1 MLSNWLDASSSSN
14 RHQQT
19 YIKGFLDISG
29 GNLILRNNN
38 FHLLKGDASLNG
50 RLLVNGDVSLNNRLF
65 VNGDVSLNGNLT
77 IKQDLTLLG
86 NLFANYAAN
95 SIPITAI
102 QGGVPGTDGN
112 FLMDVSINHRLFVQ
126 KDASLNANL
135 YVKSKTILNGDVSM
149 NGRLFISGNA
159 SFINLNTTGNA
170 ILTNVRATNIYENG
184 TPIYAKYAPIN
195 APTFTGTVSG
205 ITSAMV
211 GLGNV
216 NNTADLDKPI
226 STATQNALNLYAP
239 LASPALTGIPT
250 APTAA
255 YSTNTYQVATTAYV
269 VTQISGYNVTLANK
283 YASVN
288 NPNFIGS
295 ATVPTLLVT
304 SDASLNNR
312 LYVNNDASM
321 NGNLR
326 VGKTIFEG
334 GKSLITKYA
343 TLASPTFTGIA
354 TIPTAIINDS
364 LVTLGDASLNNRL
377 FIAGDSSFNSNVFVA
392 KSLITNS
399 DSTFNKRVF
408 VAGDTSLNSN
418 VYIGKDLTV
427 NGNLVV
433 NTYTSQQTVTS
444 VNYQFIVA
452 EDMSLNG
459 RLFTTGD
466 VSLNSSLFIGGDTS
480 MNGNLAVLG
489 NLTAVTQESNN
500 NSTLVATTAYVQTQ
514 GYAKLAGA
522 KFTGDVSMNSN
533 LQVIGNLIAVTQGS
547 TDNSTLVATTEF
559 IHNKLTELV
568 ESPIFSGETT
578 TDSFTVKLDASLNGN
593 LHVGQQIYEAGNSL
607 ITKYSTLAS
616 PTFTGSV
623 SMPDVVITQK
633 LSSQGDI
640 SLNRRLFV
648 GGDVSLNKN
657 LFIAGNANV
666 IGKLTAV
673 TPTSTDSSTLV
684 ATTEFVHNKLTSLVA
699 SPTFSGGVTA
709 DALTVNLDASLNSNL
724 HVGQEIYEAGNSL
737 ITKYATLASPT
748 FTGSVS
754 MPEVVINQNLVTYG
768 DNTVNSRLVIQ
779 GDASLNSNL
788 TVAKQITIVGDSS
801 MGGNVTIGK
810 DLNVI
815 GNLNVGKTLTKI
827 NVFTVSYEFI
837 VAEDMSLNGRLFM
850 TGDASMNKR
859 LFVGSDAS
867 INSNL
872 FVNKRT
878 LLNDDVS
885 MNNSLDLSGA
895 LIAHNNLN
903 LYGIINQY
911 TLSLQDGYK
920 VNYSNVNSVG
930 DISIN
935 GIKLSNSSNGQNTFY
950 GINSGS
956 SITSGINNTFI
967 GYSTGSTTTTGSNNI
982 IIGNGAQGSS
992 VSASNEITLG
1002 NNQNSILRCNVQTI
1016 TSLSDI
1022 RDKKNIHKLPVGL
1035 DFINDLNPVEF
1046 EWNRRDGSKIEGK
1059 EFGFIAQELKKSEEN
1074 FDIKVPNLIYEET
1087 PDTLEASYSTLIPI
1101 MVNAIKD
1108 LKELAAKQQIEID
1121 DLKQKLSA

>member
-50 RLLVNGDVSLNNRLF
+50 RLLVNGDASLNGR
-65 VNGDVSLNGNLT
+65 VSVEGDVSLNNNVT
-77 IKQDLTLLG
+77 IQKDLTLKG
-86 NLFANYAAN
+86 RLFTTYGDN
-95 SIPITAI
+95 SIPISAI
-102 QGGVPGTDGN
+102 QGGVPGTDGI
-112 FLMDVSINHRLFVQ
+112 FLMDISLNQRLFVQ
-126 KDASLNANL
+126 KDASLNSNL
-135 YVKSKTILNGDVSM
+135 YVAKRSILNGDVSL
-149 NGRLFISGNA
+149 NSRLFVNGNA
-159 SFINLNTTGNA
+159 SFINLSTTGNA
-170 ILTNVRATNIYENG
+170 IITNVRATNIYENG

-195 APTFTGTVSG
+195 SPTFTGTVSG
-205 ITSAMV
+205 ITSTMI

-226 STATQNALNLYAP
+226 STATQSALNLSAP

-255 YSTNTYQVATTAYV
+255 YATNTYQVATTAYV

-283 YASVN
+283 YAAVS

-295 ATVPTLLVT
+295 ATIPTLFVT
-304 SDASLNNR
+304 ADASLNNR
-312 LYVNNDASM
+312 LYVNNDVSM

-334 GKSLITKYA
+334 GRSLITKYA
-343 TLASPTFTGIA
+343 TLASPTFTGTA

-364 LVTLGDASLNNRL
+364 LVTLGDTSLNNRL
-377 FIAGDSSFNSNVFVA
+377 FIAGDSSFNSNVFIS
-392 KSLITNS
+392 KSLTANS
-399 DSTFNKRVF
+399 DSTFNNRVF
-408 VAGDTSLNSN
+408 ITGDTSLNSN

-433 NTYTSQQTVTS
+433 KTYTSQQTVTS

-466 VSLNSSLFIGGDTS
+466 VSLNRSLFIGGDTS
-480 MNGNLAVLG
+480 MNGNLAVIG
-489 NLTAVTQESNN
+489 KLTAVTQESNN
-500 NSTLVATTAYVQTQ
+500 NSTLVATTAYVQNQ
-514 GYAKLAGA
+514 GYAKLAGS

-533 LQVIGNLIAVTQGS
+533 LQVLGNLISVTQGS
-547 TDNSTLVATTEF
+547 SDSSTLVATTEF
-559 IHNKLTELV
+559 VHNKLTELV
-568 ESPIFSGETT
+568 QSPTFSGETT
-578 TDSFTVKLDASLNGN
+578 TDSLTVLLDASLNGN

-607 ITKYSTLAS
+607 ITKYATLAS

-633 LSSQGDI
+633 LTAQGDI

-648 GGDVSLNKN
+648 GSDVSLNKN
-657 LFIAGNANV
+657 LFIAGNTNV
-666 IGKLTAV
+666 LGKLTAV
-673 TPTSTDSSTLV
+673 TPTSTDNSTLV
-684 ATTEFVHNKLTSLVA
+684 ATTEFITNKLTALVA

-709 DALTVNLDASLNSNL
+709 DSLIVNLDASLNGNL
-724 HVGQEIYEAGNSL
+724 HVGQQIYEAGNSL

-754 MPEVVINQNLVTYG
+754 MPEVVITHNLVT
-768 DNTVNSRLVIQ
+768 Q

-788 TVAKQITIVGDSS
+788 TVAKQLTIVGDSS
-801 MGGNVTIGK
+801 MGGNVTISK

-850 TGDASMNKR
+850 TGDASMNNK
-859 LFVGSDAS
+859 LLVGGDAS
-867 INSNL
+867 MNSNL

-935 GIKLSNSSNGQNTFY
+935 GIKLSNSTNGQNTFY
-950 GINSGS
+950 GIHSGA
-956 SITSGINNTFI
+956 SITSGINNTLI
-967 GYSTGSTTTTGSNNI
+967 GYGTGSSLTTGSNNI
-982 IIGNGAQGSS
+982 IIGNGAQSS
-992 VSASNEITLG
+992 STTASNEITLG
-1002 NNQNSILRCNVQTI
+1002 NNLVSVLRCNVQTI

-1022 RDKKNIHKLPVGL
+1022 RDKKNIIKLPVGL
-1035 DFINDLNPVEF
+1035 DFISDLKPVEF

-1059 EFGFIAQELKKSEEN
+1059 EFGFIAQELKESEEN
-1074 FDIKVPNLIYEET
+1074 FGIKVPNLIYEENQ
-1087 PDTLEASYSTLIPI
+1087 DKLEASYSTLIPI

-1121 DLKQKLSA
+1121 ALKQKLSA